1 MLKYL
6 IYLFYNL
13 IINVYIYIR
22 KTRQFIANYLV
33 NKKQIKKI
41 FDMVKVTKSSPIF
54 KQSRAKNVCTTVY
67 QSVTNF
73 DLTAMP
79 PGGDAAKQQRGFSHQ
94 PAVHFGVDGALNITE
109 MNNFF
114 HSPTSDPGNR

>member
-1 MLKYL
+1 M
-6 IYLFYNL
+6 
-13 IINVYIYIR
+13 YIYIR

-33 NKKQIKKI
+33 IKKQIKKI

-54 KQSRAKNVCTTVY
+54 KQSRAKKVCTIVY

-79 PGGDAAKQQRGFSHQ
+79 FGGDVAKRQRGF
-94 PAVHFGVDGALNITE
+94 
-109 MNNFF
+109 
-114 HSPTSDPGNR
+114 

>member
-1 MLKYL
+1 M
-6 IYLFYNL
+6 
-13 IINVYIYIR
+13 YIYIR

-33 NKKQIKKI
+33 IKKQIKKI

-54 KQSRAKNVCTTVY
+54 KQSRAKKVCTIVY

-79 PGGDAAKQQRGFSHQ
+79 PGGDVSEVDRWVIISKQFSDWNFHYGSLQ
-94 PAVHFGVDGALNITE
+94 TFILYILQFGKKQVNLHLVYI
-109 MNNFF
+109 
-114 HSPTSDPGNR
+114 

>member
-1 MLKYL
+1 M
-6 IYLFYNL
+6 
-13 IINVYIYIR
+13 YIYIR

-33 NKKQIKKI
+33 IKKQIKKI

-54 KQSRAKNVCTTVY
+54 KQSRAKKVCTIVY

-79 PGGDAAKQQRGFSHQ
+79 FRGEGGQKNRVKSLLFQFKL
-94 PAVHFGVDGALNITE
+94 LNKII
-109 MNNFF
+109 N
-114 HSPTSDPGNR
+114 DL

>member
-1 MLKYL
+1 M
-6 IYLFYNL
+6 
-13 IINVYIYIR
+13 YIYIR
-22 KTRQFIANYLV
+22 ETRQFIANYLV

-41 FDMVKVTKSSPIF
+41 FDMVKVTKSSPIS

-79 PGGDAAKQQRGFSHQ
+79 RRGRKITSIYGISPPTGGVAAGRGGITTTRM
-94 PAVHFGVDGALNITE
+94 FGVKWPKAEGGIKQG
-109 MNNFF
+109 
-114 HSPTSDPGNR
+114 SPLISQEASD